1 MLDSSN
7 IKRIFGTDNENLTAT
22 RPVFIKTSVVD
33 LIYYIIFN
41 LVIQGCIFFP
51 ISRKNKKAKGN
62 EGVFIMKKIL
72 FGVFVC
78 FLMLFPLAS
87 SAEEPGPVSVGKEYS
102 VITQASKAYPDDG
115 KKLTDGIF
123 GTVPDGNESFYSSNT
138 YVGFNKTGVDKNGN
152 FVIILDLS
160 ERHEISSLSLGFLN
174 ETSAGIYAPRSVGFE
189 ISDDRNGDYTVLGSV
204 KTEKRT
210 DLSTPETFSA
220 SVETKGVSGRF
231 IKITITPLN
240 DFIDEQGDIRSA
252 DWTFVDEITVF
263 GSIAAEN
270 PFADSELEEDIKPQ
284 AGDSRAGIIVFVLLS
299 VSSAAMMIALFTG
312 KEKDF

>member
-1 MLDSSN
+1 
-7 IKRIFGTDNENLTAT
+7 
-22 RPVFIKTSVVD
+22 
-33 LIYYIIFN
+33 
-41 LVIQGCIFFP
+41 
-51 ISRKNKKAKGN
+51 
-62 EGVFIMKKIL
+62 MKKIL
-72 FGVFVC
+72 FAVFVC

-138 YVGFNKTGVDKNGN
+138 YVGFNKTDVDKNGN

-240 DFIDEQGDIRSA
+240 DFVDEQGDIRST

-270 PFADSELEEDIKPQ
+270 PLADSDLEEDIKPQ